1 MKKLA
6 IVVMMIAI
14 ATFMAAAMASADGH
28 GYHSWGIDGEYAM
41 TGPGSC
47 LYSHSAFDPTKHTLP
62 ATADNW
68 IASKLTEGTWTFE
81 RDGTG
86 KAQYNLHGIAASQ
99 AAFPTA
105 TGDTDAIS
113 FEFTY
118 TIADDGTITGELV
131 PGTYV
136 DTFVKGPYAGLGLWS
151 TFDQLSFFGRVSTD
165 HKTLTLN
172 SANEVQKADIF
183 KITSGGTVHVGT
195 LYEICNYGRVLI
207 RVSDEESSMEHR

>member
-6 IVVMMIAI
+6 VVVMMIAM
-14 ATFMAAAMASADGH
+14 ATFMATAMASADDHAWWDIH
-28 GYHSWGIDGEYAM
+28 GKYAM

-47 LYSHSAFDPTKHTLP
+47 LYSRVPFNPNLTVPTPTPPSP
-62 ATADNW
+62 ANNW
-68 IASKLTEGTWTFE
+68 IASKLTVGTWTFE

-86 KAQYNLHGIAASQ
+86 KAEYTLNGIATSQ

-105 TGDTDAIS
+105 TGDTDAVS

-118 TIADDGTITGELV
+118 TVAPDGTITGELK

-136 DTFVKGPYAGLGLWS
+136 DTFVIGPYAGLGLWS
-151 TFDQLSFFGRVSTD
+151 TFDKLSFFGTVARD

-172 SANEVQKADIF
+172 SASEVQTASVYI
-183 KITSGGTVHVGT
+183 GTTPPVYVES

-207 RVSDEESSMEHR
+207 RVDE